1 MGAQQAVRKFNSKS
15 VYCNAS
21 VINCRKDQP
30 DTSARAYFS
39 RVSVLFE
46 SSKQADLDEQN
57 RLFSRLRNFQVVPDV
72 VLVLDEMPACERGE
86 GGWEGVFRGEGVG
99 RFRRRKSID

>member
-1 MGAQQAVRKFNSKS
+1 MYWVNVANMISTQSGCGYFVCIYA
-15 VYCNAS
+15 C
-21 VINCRKDQP
+21 
-30 DTSARAYFS
+30 AYFS

-57 RLFSRLRNFQVVPDV
+57 RLFSRLRNFQVIPDV
-72 VLVLDEMPACERGE
+72 VLVLDEMPACESGE